1 MSGKRFKILCIDGGG
16 IKGLYSAEVLNTL
29 EYTYGPL
36 SDYFDMLCGTS
47 TGGII
52 ALGISAKIP
61 MQDIVKFYES
71 KGAAIFSQWKKFWP
85 LKDLLLMIKQSLICS
100 KYSNRSLKKALVEV
114 FGERK
119 IAESNNLLCIPSYN
133 ITCAQTR
140 VFKKDYNQFNQDDQK
155 TYVDVALATSAAPTY
170 FPLHTINNVDYID
183 GGLWANDPT
192 LVAISEYLYS
202 FSDEYE
208 GVDILSISSC
218 EKSSAETLCCKNRSF
233 LAWSQTLFDIYNNG
247 QNQSSRFFVE
257 KLKNHL
263 KFDLNIVRIQ
273 NAPLSPQQ
281 AKIIAMD
288 NASKHALKCLSG
300 IGKTVGANYKDKPE
314 VKKFFETKKTFNF

>member
-29 EYTYGPL
+29 EHTYGPL

-71 KGAAIFSQWKKFWP
+71 KGASIFSQKKKFWP
-85 LKDLLLMIKQSLICS
+85 FRDQLLVLKQSLICS
-100 KYSNRSLKKALVEV
+100 KYSSRSLREALVEV
-114 FGERK
+114 FGGRK

-133 ITCAQTR
+133 VTCAQTR
-140 VFKKDYNQFNQDDQK
+140 VFKKDYRQFNQDDQK

-170 FPLHTINNVDYID
+170 LPLHTINNVDYID

-192 LVAISEYLYS
+192 QVAISEYLYS
-202 FSDEYE
+202 FSDEYN

-218 EKSSAETLCCKNRSF
+218 EKSTAETPCCRNRSF
-233 LAWSQTLFDIYNNG
+233 FAWSKTLFDIYTNG
-247 QNQSSRFFVE
+247 QNQSSRFFIE
-257 KLKNHL
+257 RLKNHL
-263 KFDLNIVRIQ
+263 KFDLNIVRIH
-273 NAPLSPQQ
+273 NTPLSSKQ

-288 NASKHALKCLSG
+288 NASKRALKCLSG

-314 VKKFFETKKTFNF
+314 VRKFFETKKTFNF